1 MFTYLGRRGKV
12 WRMDNSFIKTFRVE
26 ESVWLELRALAE
38 MKDVSTSQAIR
49 LAIVEYIEREKK
61 NG

>member
-1 MFTYLGRRGKV
+1 
-12 WRMDNSFIKTFRVE
+12 MDNSFIKTFRVE